1 MLKRTIWGI
10 AAAFTFAAVLFVGGP
25 LFHVSVTI
33 LAVLGL
39 MEYFNMVEHLGR
51 KPYRGL
57 TIIATLLFLSS
68 LYFFEFRPL
77 VLVTFIGLFLLFIL
91 AIPIYYSKGRSFVDG
106 AVSIFG
112 FMYVSIPSGIFITLR
127 QMDLVHALLI
137 VGYTWVNDSFAFF
150 TGKLLGRH
158 KLAPS
163 ISPKKTWE
171 GFFGGMAFSVMFGL
185 AIAAYTGLSPVKLA
199 LYGVIMSVFG
209 TFGDLAESVIK
220 REAGFK
226 DSGSFI
232 PGHGG
237 VLDRVDALII
247 NIMTY
252 YVLLTLLGIS

>member
-1 MLKRTIWGI
+1 MLKRTLWGI
-10 AAAFTFAAVLFVGGP
+10 AAAFVFAAVLFSGGI
-25 LFHVSVTI
+25 LFHLSVMAI
-33 LAVLGL
+33 AILGL
-39 MEYFNMVEHLGR
+39 VEYFNMVERLGR
-51 KPYRGL
+51 KPYEGL
-57 TIIATLLFLSS
+57 TIGATLLFLSS

-77 VLVTFIGLFLLFIL
+77 VLVTFIGLFLLFIV
-91 AIPIYYSKGRSFVDG
+91 AIPIYYSRGRSFVDG

-127 QMDLVHALLI
+127 QMDLIHALLI
-137 VGYTWVNDSFAFF
+137 VGYTWINDSFAFF
-150 TGKLLGRH
+150 AGKLFGRH

-163 ISPKKTWE
+163 ISPGKTWE
-171 GFFGGMAFSVMFGL
+171 GFVGGALSSMLFGYAMGISAGL
-185 AIAAYTGLSPVKLA
+185 PPVKLA
-199 LYGVIMSVFG
+199 LYGLVLSIFG

-226 DSGSFI
+226 DSGNFI

-252 YVLLTLLGIS
+252 YVLTTVAGF

>member
-10 AAAFTFAAVLFVGGP
+10 AAATAFAAVLFIGGP
-25 LFHVSVTI
+25 LFHISVI
-33 LAVLGL
+33 AIAVLGL

-57 TIIATLLFLSS
+57 TITATLFFLAS

-77 VLVTFIGLFLLFIL
+77 VLVTFIGLFLLFVM
-91 AIPIYYSKGRSFVDG
+91 AIPVYYSRGRSFVDG
-106 AVSIFG
+106 AVSLFG
-112 FMYVSIPSGIFITLR
+112 FMYVSIPSGILIELR
-127 QMDLVHALLI
+127 NMDLVHTLLI
-137 VGYTWVNDSFAFF
+137 VGYTWINDSFAFF
-150 TGKLLGRH
+150 TGKFFGKH

-163 ISPKKTWE
+163 ISPRKTWE
-171 GFFGGMAFSVMFGL
+171 GFFGGMAFSILFGYL
-185 AIAAYTGLSPVKLA
+185 AGISTGLSPLKLA
-199 LYGVIMSVFG
+199 LFG
-209 TFGDLAESVIK
+209 AILAISGTVGDLAESVIK

-226 DSGSFI
+226 DSGNFL

-252 YVLLTLLGIS
+252 YILITVFGIS

>member
-1 MLKRTIWGI
+1 LLKRTLWGI
-10 AAAFTFAAVLFVGGP
+10 TAAFIFAAVLFTGGP
-25 LFHVSVTI
+25 LFHISVI
-33 LAVLGL
+33 LVAVLGL
-39 MEYFNMVEHLGR
+39 REYFNMVEHLGR

-57 TIIATLLFLSS
+57 TITATLLFLSS

-77 VLVTFIGLFLLFIL
+77 VLVSFIGLFLLFIL
-91 AIPIYYSKGRSFVDG
+91 SVPVYYSKGRSFVDG
-106 AVSIFG
+106 AVSLFG

-127 QMDLVHALLI
+127 QTDLLHALLI
-137 VGYTWVNDSFAFF
+137 VGYTWINDSFAFF
-150 TGKLLGRH
+150 TGRLLGRH

-163 ISPKKTWE
+163 ISPGKTWE
-171 GFFGGMAFSVMFGL
+171 GFVGGAVFSMIFGYLMG
-185 AIAAYTGLSPVKLA
+185 IYTGLPPAKLA
-199 LYGVIMSVFG
+199 LYGLILSIFG

-226 DSGSFI
+226 DSGNFV

-252 YVLLTLLGIS
+252 YILMTLVGV